1 MTAWGLAWRTITR
14 SPARS
19 VLAVSGVTV
28 IGALLFNMLLLSR
41 GLLVSFSDLLDSA
54 GFDIRVVAAE
64 GSMVHRPPIA
74 GAANLAAAITRL
86 PDVRRVT
93 LIRTE
98 TAQLVDPARGGT
110 NVRVSLIGTTDIA
123 SDGTWTILKGSSL
136 PSTDS
141 GREPPLVIGTR
152 LAAALHLEPGST
164 VQLRVFNPGSASA
177 LPLVTARVAG
187 IGAFAFESA
196 DDDTVA
202 TTMEGL
208 AAARGTAPD
217 GVAEMVLV
225 ASQPGAA
232 VSAAAAIARLRP
244 DLHVFSND
252 QVLEQFNQNAFSYFR
267 QISTVLSS
275 MTLAFAFLL
284 IATLLTMS
292 VNQRLGEVAALRA
305 LGFPRRRIA
314 ANLLWESALLVGI
327 GGAAA
332 LPVGGLLA
340 IVLDRILRHMPG
352 VPSRLH
358 FFVFEP
364 RTVVLHAA
372 LLCVT
377 GALAAVYPIWLA
389 TRLPIASTLRREIL
403 SWAARRSSRGGISRA
418 PLPCR
423 PAR

>member
-1 MTAWGLAWRTITR
+1 MTAWGLAWRTIAR

-19 VLAVSGVTV
+19 VLAVGGVTV
-28 IGALLFNMLLLSR
+28 IGALLFTMLLLSR
-41 GLLVSFSDLLDSA
+41 GLLVSFRDLLDTA
-54 GFDIRVVAAE
+54 GFDIRVVGAE

-74 GAANLAAAITRL
+74 DATSLADAIARL
-86 PDVRRVT
+86 PGVRRVT

-98 TAQLVDPARGGT
+98 AAQVVDPDRRGGG
-110 NVRVSLIGTTDIA
+110 VRVSLVGTTDSA
-123 SDGTWTILKGSSL
+123 AGGVWTILRGSAL
-136 PSTDS
+136 PSPAAPD
-141 GREPPLVIGTR
+141 GPPPVVVSAG
-152 LAAALHLEPGST
+152 LASALHLEPGSA
-164 VQLRVFNPGSASA
+164 LRLRLFKPGSASA
-177 LPLVTARVAG
+177 LPPVTARVAG
-187 IGAFAFESA
+187 IGAFAFEA
-196 DDDTVA
+196 GDDYTVA
-202 TTMEGL
+202 TTMEGV
-208 AAARGTAPD
+208 AAAQGAPAD

-225 ASQPGAA
+225 ALRPGAGA
-232 VSAAAAIARLRP
+232 STAAAIARLRP
-244 DLHVFSND
+244 SLRVLSND
-252 QVLEQFNQNAFSYFR
+252 QVMEQFNQNAFSYFR

-332 LPVGGLLA
+332 LPVGGVLA
-340 IVLDRILRHMPG
+340 IVLDRILRDMPG
-352 VPSRLH
+352 VPARLH

-377 GALAAVYPIWLA
+377 GGLAAVYPIWLA
-389 TRLPIASTLRREIL
+389 TRLPIAATLRREIL
-403 SWAARRSSRGGISRA
+403 S
-418 PLPCR
+418 
-423 PAR
+423 